1 LKNRKKT
8 EFLIITGMSG
18 SGKSFAIK
26 CLEDG
31 GYFCVDNLP
40 TDLLPKFGELFK
52 NSGNEIKKIAC
63 VIDVRDKHFSENIV
77 NNLLLLDNLEIDYN
91 ILFLDSDDDTLI
103 RRFSETRRPH
113 PLSKKNVVNAIKK
126 ERQLLQEIKGL
137 ATTIIDTSKL
147 TNKQF
152 KELLWEKYVL
162 EKDTHKMSVNII
174 SFGFKYGIP
183 HNVDLLIDVRFL
195 PNPFYVDELVN
206 LTGDDQPVRDYI
218 LSWQISKDFLDRF
231 FGFIKFLLPNY
242 VKEGKTYLTIGI
254 GCTGGKH
261 RSVMIASLLNEFIE
275 NLNSKN
281 IITRLEHR
289 DKNKN

>member
-1 LKNRKKT
+1 
-8 EFLIITGMSG
+8 
-18 SGKSFAIK
+18 
-26 CLEDG
+26 
-31 GYFCVDNLP
+31 
-40 TDLLPKFGELFK
+40 
-52 NSGNEIKKIAC
+52 
-63 VIDVRDKHFSENIV
+63 
-77 NNLLLLDNLEIDYN
+77 
-91 ILFLDSDDDTLI
+91 
-103 RRFSETRRPH
+103 
-113 PLSKKNVVNAIKK
+113 SKKNVVNAIKK

-275 NLNSKN
+275 NMNSKN